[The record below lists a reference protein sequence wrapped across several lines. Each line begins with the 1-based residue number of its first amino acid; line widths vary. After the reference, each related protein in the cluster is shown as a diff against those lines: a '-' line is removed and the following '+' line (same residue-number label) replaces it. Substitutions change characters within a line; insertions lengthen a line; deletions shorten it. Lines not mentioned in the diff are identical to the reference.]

1 VKDVPEEHHHD
12 LDYLIAML
20 DWDKNVDPEFG
31 KSNMRFPVPV
41 GDEAAMKDGGYIEN
55 WVVYSTPYYS
65 SKELTVLP
73 GRTVTIKDAA
83 ACGVIV
89 VQGWGSIGKMEVETP
104 AMIRFGEMT
113 SDELFVSLKAAQSGV
128 KIVNKSK
135 TENLVLLKHFG
146 PGNPE
151 AKKFIK

>member
-1 VKDVPEEHHHD
+1 MD
-12 LDYLIAML
+12 
-20 DWDKNVDPEFG
+20 
-31 KSNMRFPVPV
+31 
-41 GDEAAMKDGGYIEN
+41 
-55 WVVYSTPYYS
+55 
-65 SKELTVLP
+65 
-73 GRTVTIKDAA
+73 
-83 ACGVIV
+83 
-89 VQGWGSIGKMEVETP
+89 VETP

-113 SDELFVSLKAAQSGV
+113 CVELFVSLKAAQSGV